1 MAQIN
6 VTLDQDEIL
15 RLLADSS
22 GDAFRQVLAAALNAV
37 MRAESDEQLGA
48 GRYERSESRTD
59 SRNGTRARRL
69 TTRVGTIELEVP
81 RHRNAPFETMV
92 FESYRRSEAALVA
105 TMAEMVVGGVSTAK
119 VGRVMRE
126 ICGREFSKQSV
137 SAACAT
143 LDSAVEGFRTRP
155 LEPGAYP
162 FAMPGATYL
171 KVRGGHRVRARA
183 MLVAIGLD
191 RSGRKEVLGLALAD
205 AETRSSWSAF
215 MRSLRD
221 RGLRG
226 MAVVTSDAHEGLV
239 AALHDVWPDAAWQRC
254 QAHFSRNV
262 SDAAPKRLR
271 AGLRSEMTEMFNCR
285 TLAEAEARRDRILA
299 DYAEEAPQACE
310 RLDAGF
316 DDAMTAMRLPEQVRR
331 CARTSNYLE
340 RLNKEIKRR
349 SNVVGVFP
357 SDGSAVR
364 LVGAL
369 IMEENDR
376 WAAMSRAYYSTGVA
390 ELEGRMAELAGIARE
405 QARLMSAAG

>member
-22 GDAFRQVLAAALNAV
+22 GDAFRRVLAAALNAV

-48 GRYERSESRTD
+48 GRYERGESRTD

-69 TTRVGTIELEVP
+69 TTRVGTIVLEVP

-92 FESYRRSEAALVA
+92 FESYRRSEAALVT

-119 VGRVMRE
+119 VGKVMRE
-126 ICGREFSKQSV
+126 ICGREFPRQSV

-143 LDSAVEGFRTRP
+143 PDSAVEDFRGRP

-162 FAMPGATYL
+162 FARPGATYL
-171 KVRGGHRVRARA
+171 KVRGGHRVGARA
-183 MLVAIGLD
+183 LLVAIGLD

-205 AETRSSWSAF
+205 AETREGWSAF

-239 AALHDVWPDAAWQRC
+239 AALRDVWPDAAWQRC
-254 QAHFSRNV
+254 QAHFSRIV

-271 AGLRSEMTEMFNCR
+271 AGLRSEMTEMLDCR
-285 TLAEAEARRDRILA
+285 TLAEAAARRDRILA

-310 RLDAGF
+310 RLGAGF
-316 DDAMTAMRLPEQVRR
+316 GDAMTVMRLPEQMRR
-331 CARTSNYLE
+331 RARTSNYLE

-357 SDGSAVR
+357 NDGSVIR

-369 IMEENDR
+369 LMEENDR
-376 WAAMSRAYYSTGVA
+376 WAAMSKAYYSTGVA
-390 ELEGRMAELAGIARE
+390 ELEGRLGELAGIARE
-405 QARLMSAAG
+405 QARLMSAG

>member
-22 GDAFRQVLAAALNAV
+22 GDAFRRVLAAALNAV

-69 TTRVGTIELEVP
+69 TTRVGTIVLEVP

-92 FESYRRSEAALVA
+92 FESYRRSEAALVT

-119 VGRVMRE
+119 VGKVMRE

-143 LDSAVEGFRTRP
+143 LDSAVEDFRGRP

-162 FAMPGATYL
+162 FAMLDATYL

-183 MLVAIGLD
+183 LLVAIGLD

-205 AETRSSWSAF
+205 AETREGWSAF

-271 AGLRSEMTEMFNCR
+271 AGLRSEMTEMLDCR
-285 TLAEAEARRDRILA
+285 TLAEAAARRDRILA

-310 RLDAGF
+310 RLGAGF
-316 DDAMTAMRLPEQVRR
+316 DDAMTVMRLPEQMRR
-331 CARTSNYLE
+331 CTRTSNYLE

-357 SDGSAVR
+357 NDGSVIR

-369 IMEENDR
+369 LMEENDR
-376 WAAMSRAYYSTGVA
+376 WAAMSKAYYSTGVA
-390 ELEGRMAELAGIARE
+390 ELEGRLAELAGIARE
-405 QARLMSAAG
+405 QARLMSVG

>member
-162 FAMPGATYL
+162 LAMLDATYL

-316 DDAMTAMRLPEQVRR
+316 GDAMTAMRLPEQMRR

-369 IMEENDR
+369 LMEENDR

>member
-37 MRAESDEQLGA
+37 MRAESDGQLGA

-92 FESYRRSEAALVA
+92 FESYRRSEAALVT

-183 MLVAIGLD
+183 MPVAIGLD

-271 AGLRSEMTEMFNCR
+271 AGLRSEMTEMLDCR

-316 DDAMTAMRLPEQVRR
+316 DDAMTAMRLPEQMRR

-369 IMEENDR
+369 LMEENDR
-376 WAAMSRAYYSTGVA
+376 WAAMSKAYYSTGVA

>member
-1 MAQIN
+1 
-6 VTLDQDEIL
+6 
-15 RLLADSS
+15 
-22 GDAFRQVLAAALNAV
+22 
-37 MRAESDEQLGA
+37 
-48 GRYERSESRTD
+48 
-59 SRNGTRARRL
+59 
-69 TTRVGTIELEVP
+69 
-81 RHRNAPFETMV
+81 MV
-92 FESYRRSEAALVA
+92 FESYRRSEAALVT

-119 VGRVMRE
+119 VGKVMRE

-137 SAACAT
+137 FAACAT
-143 LDSAVEGFRTRP
+143 LDSAVEDFRGRP

-162 FAMPGATYL
+162 FAMLDATYL

-183 MLVAIGLD
+183 LLVAIGLD

-205 AETRSSWSAF
+205 AETREGWSAF

-271 AGLRSEMTEMFNCR
+271 AGLRSEMAEMLDCR
-285 TLAEAEARRDRILA
+285 TLAEAAARRDRILA

-310 RLDAGF
+310 RLGAGF
-316 DDAMTAMRLPEQVRR
+316 DDAMTVMRLPEQMRR
-331 CARTSNYLE
+331 RARTSNCLE

-357 SDGSAVR
+357 NDGSVIR

-369 IMEENDR
+369 LMEENDR
-376 WAAMSRAYYSTGVA
+376 WAAMSKAYYSTGVA
-390 ELEGRMAELAGIARE
+390 ELEGRLGELAGIARE
-405 QARLMSAAG
+405 QARLMSAG

>member
-92 FESYRRSEAALVA
+92 FESYRRSEAALVT

-126 ICGREFSKQSV
+126 ICGRELSKQSV

-162 FAMPGATYL
+162 LAMLDATYL

-191 RSGRKEVLGLALAD
+191 RSGRKEVLGLGLAD

-316 DDAMTAMRLPEQVRR
+316 DDAMTAMRLPEQMRR

-369 IMEENDR
+369 LMEENDR

>member
-92 FESYRRSEAALVA
+92 FESYRRSEAALVT

-126 ICGREFSKQSV
+126 IRGREFSKQSV

-143 LDSAVEGFRTRP
+143 PDSAVEGFRTRP

-162 FAMPGATYL
+162 LAMLDATYL

-191 RSGRKEVLGLALAD
+191 RSGRKEVLGLGLAD

-316 DDAMTAMRLPEQVRR
+316 DDAMTAMRLPEQMRR

-369 IMEENDR
+369 LMEENDR